1 MSERELRR
9 IEVLSEVLAQHRV
22 RCGSEAASINH
33 FSMGTV
39 SLRCK
44 VLFIFILRFP
54 SHFLVFLSDPMPGI
68 QTADGETDNQ
78 QHQCPGM
85 ASWAVFVQPDAKSAT
100 PASVGTT
107 TDQPISP
114 VMPKPNQTPWVE

>member
-39 SLRCK
+39 SLRSG
-44 VLFIFILRFP
+44 R
-54 SHFLVFLSDPMPGI
+54 
-68 QTADGETDNQ
+68 TA
-78 QHQCPGM
+78 H
-85 ASWAVFVQPDAKSAT
+85 
-100 PASVGTT
+100 
-107 TDQPISP
+107 PISQDQSADQSLAKLYECMKDGGFTRSKLGIWRDRELDDLSSTGD
-114 VMPKPNQTPWVE
+114 VR